1 MYIHN
6 TENTSYEIATT
17 VISSKYIIIWD
28 KT

>member
-6 TENTSYEIATT
+6 TENISYEISTT